1 MRALTV
7 LTDPTHAT
15 RALPALAI
23 EAADASTPARR
34 WVLRHLDDLLG
45 ELEQANLEGAGGASP
60 VTCDKLS
67 SDGLSHPEAYT
78 IPELIEIVFQT
89 QRRFL
94 RPPSGA
100 GRPAPWGA
108 RRA

>member
-1 MRALTV
+1 M